1 MASTIDELRKD
12 APSLFLMGMRGAGK
26 TTLGRLAAEHLNA
39 RFIDAD
45 DLFIE
50 RYGNTPKDFVA
61 QNGWPAFR
69 ASETIILKELLQH
82 AERKKEPVVVSLGGG
97 VVEEECNRTLLKAA
111 WGSEDGV
118 LRPEKRVA
126 VIHIFRELDKVL
138 LDSRGLPKWT
148 GLVAGGQEV
157 WQRRRP
163 WFRESSS
170 HEFVN
175 FTDREVLRHASNRD
189 TKDQAESSRAE
200 RLRFEAVERDFVRFL
215 VQLLASFQSQT
226 LPWKPEPKGRSY
238 LVTLPFADLHPHV
251 DKLPLITLGADAIE
265 LRADLLNDPG
275 ASNGQADIIE
285 AYENPSLSYLSEQVA
300 LIRRHLPDYP
310 LVFTLRTPAQ
320 GGRYPYP
327 ADAPAKALFTSL
339 RHALKLGCNVIDI
352 EMGLDPAQTQLLI
365 EEAKLRKITVLIS
378 WRDQKPSTS
387 GGFDWDVNRATD
399 LYNKA
404 GELGA
409 DIVKI
414 VGTAGKLS
422 DNFALQLFCS
432 GLESKDRLPLSAYN
446 MSYLGRMSRF
456 LNPVLASV
464 THPIAKELSKE
475 GVVGNP
481 SMTFEEIQRALHLS
495 GLVQQAHFLS
505 IMNSES
511 NCQRFVDWFNMMGL
525 PYTMLHS
532 STDGDSLKQSIH
544 HADKRLGNLGGI
556 YFPEGL
562 AWDARDRLSLPN
574 MRCDANVRDTG
585 TFDCITSTLSL
596 ESRLINTA
604 PQSIEWLASNK
615 LVEALV
621 DTITASISPSVH
633 LTKRSRMVVLSA
645 HNDSHDKV
653 DWYVESARQIAKHF
667 ALLCTTHDSKNK
679 QWKAGKMPNVDNEE
693 LSSDPTV
700 IINCQ
705 KSSASFDP
713 TLFENP
719 LGGLYVD
726 TVEDRETLQILQ
738 QDKFKNMG
746 WRCITAAELWR
757 QVDAL
762 RFRAFTGRRAPSTLS
777 DSS

>member
-1 MASTIDELRKD
+1 
-12 APSLFLMGMRGAGK
+12 MGMRGAGK
-26 TTLGRLAAEHLNA
+26 TTLGKLAAEHLNA

-45 DLFIE
+45 DLFVK

-61 QNGWPAFR
+61 KNGWPAFR
-69 ASETIILKELLQH
+69 KNETIILEELLQH
-82 AERKKEPVVVSLGGG
+82 AEQKKEPIVVSLGGG

-111 WGSEDGV
+111 WGSEDGI
-118 LRPEKRVA
+118 LRPAKKIA

-138 LDSRGLPKWT
+138 LDSRGLPNWT
-148 GLVAGGQEV
+148 GLVTGGQEV

-175 FTDREVLRHASNRD
+175 FTDREVLKHASSKNENH
-189 TKDQAESSRAE
+189 QAESSRAE

-265 LRADLLNDPG
+265 LRADLLSDPV
-275 ASNGQADIIE
+275 ASNAQTDIIE

-352 EMGLDPAQTQLLI
+352 EMGLDSEQTQTLI

-387 GGFDWDVNRATD
+387 DGFDWDVTRATQ
-399 LYNKA
+399 LYTKA

-414 VGTAGKLS
+414 VGTAGRLS

-432 GLESKDRLPLSAYN
+432 GLKKKDRLPLSAYN

-481 SMTFEEIQRALHLS
+481 SMTFEEIQRALHLC
-495 GLVQQAHFLS
+495 GLIQQAHFLS
-505 IMNSES
+505 ISNSQS
-511 NCQRFVDWFNMMGL
+511 SSRKFSDWFKMMGL

-532 STDGDSLKQSIH
+532 SMDQDSVEQLIH

-556 YFPEGL
+556 CFPDGL
-562 AWDARDRLSLPN
+562 AWKARDQITLPN
-574 MRCDANVRDTG
+574 LKCDPNVQDTDI
-585 TFDCITSTLSL
+585 FDCITSTLSL
-596 ESRLINTA
+596 ESRSINVA
-604 PQSIEWLASNK
+604 PQAIEWIATNK

-645 HNDSHDKV
+645 HPNSDSKM
-653 DWYVESARQIAKHF
+653 DWYAGSARQTAKHF
-667 ALLCTTHDSKNK
+667 ALLCTIHNGSNN
-679 QWKAGKMPNVDNEE
+679 QWKVDGVPKGNDDEFFGQ
-693 LSSDPTV
+693 DPTV

-705 KSSASFDP
+705 KNTTSFDSS
-713 TLFENP
+713 LFENS

-726 TVEDRETLQILQ
+726 IIENRETLQTLQ
-738 QDKFKNMG
+738 LEEYKNMG
-746 WRCITAAELWR
+746 WRCITSNDLWR
-757 QVDAL
+757 YVDAL
-762 RFRAFTGRRAPSTLS
+762 RFRAFTARRAPSILS
-777 DSS
+777 DS